1 MNIIIKLHNQIT
13 VFQARTER
21 LRILRIRYIM
31 GDRFKPFFVI
41 QLIRL
46 LEANSKHIEK
56 VLYQKTTIIISI
68 FYNLNLALNFQE
80 NEV

>member
-1 MNIIIKLHNQIT
+1 
-13 VFQARTER
+13 
-21 LRILRIRYIM
+21 M

-46 LEANSKHIEK
+46 LEVNSKHIEK